1 MKIIFYSIKKI
12 QRVWICTTMIFI
24 IFSIAQHK
32 FSSVF
37 YRVPDGSRTFMSF
50 SLYRIL
56 FSSRKCRPIWSLIPK
71 KEKYNLVF
79 IKNMWSSWCGFT
91 NSQSFVYVLTQ
102 TFALCNNVI
111 IGYSKWR
118 HFTTIAVPK
127 KKRKKRNKIN
137 LFWRKK
143 MIPNK
148 Y

>member
-12 QRVWICTTMIFI
+12 QRVWICTKMIFI

-37 YRVPDGSRTFMSF
+37 YRVPDGSSTFMSF

-79 IKNMWSSWCGFT
+79 EKNVWSSWHGFM
-91 NSQSFVYVLTQ
+91 NSQKFCLLTQ
-102 TFALCNNVI
+102 TFALCHNII

-127 KKRKKRNKIN
+127 KKRNKIN
-137 LFWRKK
+137 FFWRNKL
-143 MIPNK
+143 IPNNLF
-148 Y
+148 